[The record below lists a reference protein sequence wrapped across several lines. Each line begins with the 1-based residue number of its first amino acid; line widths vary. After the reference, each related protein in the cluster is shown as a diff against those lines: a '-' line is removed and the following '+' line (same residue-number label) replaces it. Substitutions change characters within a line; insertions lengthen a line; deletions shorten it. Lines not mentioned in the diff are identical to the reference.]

1 MGLSTQIFGEEGA
14 FVQSDMQ
21 FAQLA
26 VADIRKMRQ
35 HKIVDRLDDDIAM
48 DLNMRLFK
56 TEEVNAEGKTAK
68 LEATQLSIEY
78 DQFLIDAR

>member
-56 TEEVNAEGKTAK
+56 TEEVNAEGKTVK

>member
-35 HKIVDRLDDDIAM
+35 HKIVDRLDDNIAM

-56 TEEVNAEGKTAK
+56 TEEVNAEGKTVK